1 MKGQKARSLENTTW
15 PELGNKTY
23 KLQKSIT
30 LQLSSNI
37 KQYGLCSLG
46 VCEDHVLLEI
56 IPVVKVCTNFKMKN

>member
-15 PELGNKTY
+15 PELRKQN
-23 KLQKSIT
+23 LQVKKSIT

-46 VCEDHVLLEI
+46 VCEDHVLLGE
-56 IPVVKVCTNFKMKN
+56 NRRLSWN